1 VIATNVF
8 LRDLA
13 VVLATAAVTTVVSQR
28 LRLPVV
34 VGYVVA
40 GIIVGP
46 HLTPQLITD
55 TAAIHTF
62 SELGVILLM
71 FSIGLEFSLRRLG
84 RLIPIVGPAAA
95 VEVGLMFT
103 LGYFAAK
110 LLGWAPLE
118 QLFTGAVL
126 SISSTM
132 IVGKA
137 FEEHRPPRR
146 LEDLVLGVLVMED
159 LVAILLLV
167 FLTAQATG
175 ASAGA
180 GVVGTVGRLLGFLV
194 LLLAGG
200 MLVVPR
206 AMRAVVALKRNET
219 ILVASVGLAFL
230 FAELASLAGY
240 SVALGAFLAGALVR
254 ESGTAHRVVDLL
266 TPVRDMFAAI
276 FFVAVG
282 MQVDLVAG
290 LQAWPAV
297 LLLVVV
303 VFVGKTFGVSLG
315 GFLAGFGVRT
325 SVRGGMTL
333 AQIGEFSFVIAG
345 LGVTTG
351 AVTGPLYA
359 VAVMVSVVT
368 VLLTPTMMRL
378 ADPISA
384 TFDRKLPKPVQ
395 TFVTLYDSWI
405 ELARKG
411 TGRKPVWEG
420 IRRPLRWMFL
430 DAVVIAVL
438 IIGTTQL
445 RPGIRQRMAGLVPA
459 EWADVV
465 MVMVSVALALPFAI
479 GLLASARRTAF
490 LLAEAAMPRATRGV
504 DQARAPR
511 GVLAATIQITI
522 VLVLGLPLIAV
533 TQPFL
538 SAWPMAIV
546 VVSLLL
552 LLTIGF
558 WRSASDLQG
567 HVRAGAELIVD
578 VIARQG
584 KDKDEHSLEMVQELL
599 PGLGTIIPF
608 HVEPMCAGV
617 GLSLGELNLR
627 GLTGVTVV
635 ALIRGTQRM
644 VFPKANEVI
653 QEGDVLALTGS
664 HESIAAAH
672 RLLMG
677 VEHAVAGGRDDSADP
692 TRQMGLGTAAE

>member
-1 VIATNVF
+1 MIAANVF

-55 TAAIHTF
+55 TAAIQTF

-84 RLIPIVGPAAA
+84 RLVPIVGPAAA

-110 LLGWAPLE
+110 LLGWTPME

-137 FEEHRPPRR
+137 FEERRPPRR

-175 ASAGA
+175 AAGDS
-180 GVVGTVGRLLGFLV
+180 GVVGTVSRLLGFLA

-206 AMRAVVALKRNET
+206 AMRAVVALKRSET

-230 FAELASLAGY
+230 FAELAALAGY

-282 MQVDLVAG
+282 MQVDVVAAMG
-290 LQAWPAV
+290 AWPAV
-297 LLLVVV
+297 VLLVAI

-325 SVRGGMTL
+325 SVQGGMTL

-351 AVTGPLYA
+351 AVSGPLYP
-359 VAVMVSVVT
+359 VAVMVSVIT

-411 TGRKPVWEG
+411 TGRKPVWAA

-430 DAVVIAVL
+430 DAVVIAAL

-445 RPGIRQRMAGLVPA
+445 RPRLREQLASLGPGSWVDGALVA
-459 EWADVV
+459 
-465 MVMVSVALALPFAI
+465 VSVGLALPFAI
-479 GLLASARRTAF
+479 GLIASARKVAG

-504 DQARAPR
+504 DQARSPR
-511 GVLAATIQITI
+511 GVLAATIQIAI

-538 SAWPMAIV
+538 SAWPATIV
-546 VVSLLL
+546 VGSLLL
-552 LLTIGF
+552 LLAVGF
-558 WRSASDLQG
+558 WRSAADLQG

-584 KDKDEHSLEMVQELL
+584 KDKDEHSLEMVQEML
-599 PGLGTIIPF
+599 PGLGTIVPF
-608 HVEPMCAGV
+608 HVEPMSAGV

-635 ALIRGTQRM
+635 AVIRGNQRM
-644 VFPKANEVI
+644 VFPKADEVI

-677 VEHAVAGGRDDSADP
+677 VEHAVAGVVNG
-692 TRQMGLGTAAE
+692 

>member
-1 VIATNVF
+1 VIIANVF

-40 GIIVGP
+40 GILVGP
-46 HLTPQLITD
+46 HLTPQIVTD
-55 TAAIHTF
+55 TAAIQTL

-95 VEVGLMFT
+95 VEVGLMFA
-103 LGYFAAK
+103 LGWFSAK
-110 LLGWAPLE
+110 LLGWSPVE
-118 QLFTGAVL
+118 QLFTGAVI

-132 IVGKA
+132 IVAKA
-137 FEEHRPPRR
+137 FEDHRPTRR

-175 ASAGA
+175 AAAEA
-180 GVVGTVGRLLGFLV
+180 GVVGTVGRLLGFLL

-200 MLVVPR
+200 MLLVPR
-206 AMRAVVALKRNET
+206 AMRAVVALRRNET
-219 ILVASVGLAFL
+219 IVVASVGLAFL
-230 FAELASLAGY
+230 FAELAVMAGY
-240 SVALGAFLAGALVR
+240 SVALGAFIAGALVR

-266 TPVRDMFAAI
+266 IPVRDIFAAI

-282 MQVDLVAG
+282 MQVDIMAG

-297 LLLVVV
+297 LLLVTVV
-303 VFVGKTFGVSLG
+303 MVGKTLGVSLG
-315 GFLAGFGVRT
+315 GFLAGFGVRP
-325 SVRGGMTL
+325 SVQGGMTL
-333 AQIGEFSFVIAG
+333 AQIGEFSFVIAS
-345 LGVTTG
+345 LGITTG
-351 AVTGPLYA
+351 AVTGPLYP
-359 VAVMVSVVT
+359 VAVMVSVIT

-411 TGRKPVWEG
+411 TGRKPAWEAV
-420 IRRPLRWMFL
+420 RRPLRWMFL
-430 DAVVIAVL
+430 DAVVIALL

-445 RPGIRQRMAGLVPA
+445 RPRLRDLLAGIGPQWV
-459 EWADVV
+459 DVV
-465 MVMVSVALALPFAI
+465 LVALSVGLALPFGI
-479 GLLASARRTAF
+479 GLIASARKVAV
-490 LLAEAAMPRATRGV
+490 LMAEAAMPRVTRGV

-511 GVLAATIQITI
+511 GVLTAAFQIAI

-538 SAWPMAIV
+538 SAWPATIV
-546 VVSLLL
+546 VGSFLL
-552 LLTIGF
+552 LLTVAF
-558 WRSASDLQG
+558 WRSAADLQG
-567 HVRAGAELIVD
+567 HIRAGAELIVD

-584 KDKDEHSLEMVQELL
+584 KDKDEHSLEMVQEML
-599 PGLGTIIPF
+599 PGLGTIVPF
-608 HVEPMCAGV
+608 HVEATCAGV
-617 GLSLGELNLR
+617 GQSLGELNLR

-635 ALIRGTQRM
+635 ALIRGTHRK
-644 VFPKANEVI
+644 VFPKADEVI
-653 QEGDVLALTGS
+653 QEGDVLALTGG

-672 RLLMG
+672 RMLMG
-677 VEHAVAGGRDDSADP
+677 IEHAVAADTARQVELGR
-692 TRQMGLGTAAE
+692 

>member
-1 VIATNVF
+1 VIAANVF

-55 TAAIHTF
+55 TAAIQTF

-84 RLIPIVGPAAA
+84 RLVPIVGPAVA
-95 VEVGLMFT
+95 VEVGLMFA

-110 LLGWAPLE
+110 LLGWTPVE

-137 FEEHRPPRR
+137 FEERRPPRR

-175 ASAGA
+175 AAGEA
-180 GVVGTVGRLLGFLV
+180 GVVGTVGRLLGFLA

-206 AMRAVVALKRNET
+206 AMRAVVALKRSET

-230 FAELASLAGY
+230 FAELAALAGY

-282 MQVDLVAG
+282 MQVDVVAAMG
-290 LQAWPAV
+290 AWPAV
-297 LLLVVV
+297 LLLVAV
-303 VFVGKTFGVSLG
+303 VFVGKTLGVSLG

-325 SVRGGMTL
+325 SVQGGMTL

-345 LGVTTG
+345 LGITTG
-351 AVTGPLYA
+351 AVSGPLYP
-359 VAVMVSVVT
+359 VAVMVSVIT
-368 VLLTPTMMRL
+368 VLVTPTMMRL

-411 TGRKPVWEG
+411 TGRKPVWAA

-430 DAVVIAVL
+430 DAVVIAAL

-445 RPGIRQRMAGLVPA
+445 RPRLREQFAGLGSWVDGA
-459 EWADVV
+459 LVA
-465 MVMVSVALALPFAI
+465 VSVGLALPFAI
-479 GLLASARRTAF
+479 GLIASARKVAG
-490 LLAEAAMPRATRGV
+490 LLAEAAMPRAAKGV
-504 DQARAPR
+504 DQARSPR
-511 GVLAATIQITI
+511 GVLAATIQIAI

-538 SAWPMAIV
+538 SAWPATIV
-546 VVSLLL
+546 VGSLLL
-552 LLTIGF
+552 LLAVGF
-558 WRSASDLQG
+558 WRSAADLQG

-584 KDKDEHSLEMVQELL
+584 KDKDEHSLEMVQEML
-599 PGLGTIIPF
+599 PGLGTIVPF

-617 GLSLGELNLR
+617 GMSLGELNLR

-635 ALIRGTQRM
+635 ALIRGNQRL
-644 VFPKANEVI
+644 VFPKADEVI
-653 QEGDVLALTGS
+653 QEGDVLALTGG

-677 VEHAVAGGRDDSADP
+677 IEHAIAG
-692 TRQMGLGTAAE
+692 AAEGR